1 MVSEIEPNDYM
12 ELLQSTLKTN
22 SEKTLKKQVEGLYK
36 IVEKIGAIVIKIP
49 EVIDNQ
55 LGCINNQLYDFNKRL
70 DNCESRMGGLETRI
84 INLKPVITAP
94 PPPPPAPVIAKVEEK
109 PKTKE
114 SLRGDILSELKI
126 LFEKNGKK
134 QAED

>member
-1 MVSEIEPNDYM
+1 MMVSEIEPNDYM
-12 ELLQSTLKTN
+12 DLFQSTLKTN
-22 SEKTLKKQVEGLYK
+22 SEKTLKKQIEGLYK

-55 LGCINNQLYDFNKRL
+55 LGCINTQLYDYNKRL

-94 PPPPPAPVIAKVEEK
+94 LPAPVIAKVEEK

-114 SLRGDILSELKI
+114 SLRGDILIELKK
-126 LFEKNGKK
+126 LFEKNGKRLS
-134 QAED
+134 ED